1 MIGTDYDK
9 DLLLTSEEQ
18 IPKEEQIEQDK
29 NVKEVRPMYATKGEE
44 NPRFSKYRQKSLM
57 QLDNLFSRNDMI

>member
-29 NVKEVRPMYATKGEE
+29 NVKEVRPMYAMKGKE
-44 NPRFSKYRQKSLM
+44 NPRFSKYR
-57 QLDNLFSRNDMI
+57 

>member
-1 MIGTDYDK
+1 MIGTDYEK
-9 DLLLTSEEQ
+9 DLLPEE
-18 IPKEEQIEQDK
+18 ELIEQDK